1 MPRSQ
6 PAPPLALQE
15 RAMADLRFIR
25 ETLSTATAFTA
36 LSGLAF
42 IAIGVGALLTV
53 AITYEIADPLLKVA
67 AWVADAGVSVGIG
80 ALGTVWKAQKTGQS
94 LRSGPFRKFLLGLAP
109 AIFAGAV
116 LTLLAVSVGQYTLL
130 PPLWLL
136 LYGTGLLA
144 AGAYSIRVVPL
155 LGASFLAL
163 GTMAALL
170 PATGPILLAAG
181 FGGLHLA
188 FGYVIARHHGG

>member
-1 MPRSQ
+1 MSRSQ
-6 PAPPLALQE
+6 PAAPSALQD
-15 RAMADLRFIR
+15 RAIADLRFIR
-25 ETLSTATAFTA
+25 ETLTATTAFTA

-42 IAIGVGALLTV
+42 IAMGVGALLTV
-53 AITYEIADPLLKVA
+53 ALTYRMADPLLQVA
-67 AWVADAGVSVGIG
+67 GWVADAGVSVGMG
-80 ALGTVWKAQKTGQS
+80 ALGAVWKAQKTGQS
-94 LRSGPFRKFLLGLAP
+94 LRTGPFRRFLLGLAP

-116 LTLLAVSVGQYTLL
+116 LTLLAVSIGQYTLL

-144 AGAYSIRVVPL
+144 AGAFSIRVVPL

-163 GTMAALL
+163 GTVAAFV
-170 PATGPILLAAG
+170 PASGPTLLAVG

>member
-1 MPRSQ
+1 MSRSQ
-6 PAPPLALQE
+6 PAAPLALQE

-25 ETLSTATAFTA
+25 ETLTTATAFTA
-36 LSGLAF
+36 LSGLAL

-53 AITYEIADPLLKVA
+53 ALTYAITDPLLKVA
-67 AWVADAGVSVGIG
+67 GWVADAGVSVGIG
-80 ALGTVWKAQKTGQS
+80 ALGAVWKAQKTGQS
-94 LRSGPFRKFLLGLAP
+94 LRSGPFRRFLLGLAP

-116 LTLLAVSVGQYTLL
+116 LTFIAVSVGQYTLL

-144 AGAYSIRVVPL
+144 AGAFSIRVVPL

-163 GTMAALL
+163 GTVAAFV
-170 PATGPILLAAG
+170 PAVGPILLAVG

>member
-1 MPRSQ
+1 MSRSQ
-6 PAPPLALQE
+6 PAAPSALQD
-15 RAMADLRFIR
+15 RAIADLRFIR
-25 ETLSTATAFTA
+25 ETLTTATAFTA

-42 IAIGVGALLTV
+42 IAMGAGALLTV
-53 AITYEIADPLLKVA
+53 ALTNRMADPLLQVA
-67 AWVADAGVSVGIG
+67 GWVADAGVSVGMG
-80 ALGTVWKAQKTGQS
+80 ALGAVWKAQKTGQS
-94 LRSGPFRKFLLGLAP
+94 LRSGPFRRFLLGLAP

-116 LTLLAVSVGQYTLL
+116 LTLLAVSIGQYTLL

-144 AGAYSIRVVPL
+144 AGAFSIRVVPL

-163 GTMAALL
+163 GTVAAFV
-170 PATGPILLAAG
+170 PANGPILLAVG

>member
-1 MPRSQ
+1 
-6 PAPPLALQE
+6 
-15 RAMADLRFIR
+15 MADLRFIR
-25 ETLSTATAFTA
+25 ETLTTATAFTA

-42 IAIGVGALLTV
+42 IAMGVGALLTV
-53 AITYEIADPLLKVA
+53 ALIGRVADPLLQVA
-67 AWVADAGVSVGIG
+67 GWVADAGVSVGIG
-80 ALGTVWKAQKTGQS
+80 ALGAVWKAQKTGQS
-94 LRSGPFRKFLLGLAP
+94 LRSGPFRRFLLGLAP

-116 LTLLAVSVGQYTLL
+116 LTLVAVRFGQYTLL

-144 AGAYSIRVVPL
+144 AGAFSIRVVPL

-163 GTMAALL
+163 GTVAAFV
-170 PATGPILLAAG
+170 PTAGPILLAVG